1 MPALSNLVLNDGQA
15 TPVAH
20 TFRPKSNDLRTTV
33 YEDRSIGIPIGFPRI
48 VINTEDTPV
57 IRKVTYAVSVPT
69 LEAPAGANAGG
80 FTPAAKVAYTH
91 RANVEFKL
99 PQRGTAQERKNLKA
113 YLTQLLITR
122 LVADMIEDG
131 DEITG

>member
-1 MPALSNLVLNDGQA
+1 MPTLSNLVLNDGKA

-20 TFRPKSNDLRTTV
+20 TFKPKSNDLRTTV
-33 YEDRSIGIPIGFPRI
+33 YEDRSTGIPIGYPRI
-48 VINTEDTPV
+48 VVETEDTPV

-69 LEAPAGANAGG
+69 LEATAGANAGG

-91 RANVEFKL
+91 RATVEFKL
-99 PQRGTAQERKNLKA
+99 PQRGTAQERKDVKA
-113 YLTQLLITR
+113 YLTQLLINQLTT
-122 LVADMIEDG
+122 DMIEGG